1 MARAFAVKHLGR
13 APARFEESQLNVW
26 QREVAHHMPL
36 EESERWLAAETPGDI
51 DAERRRAFI
60 AAIRP
65 NVLLPSDVARW
76 REVVFG
82 AAPALDEASLA
93 RVREAGSQFFRAAA
107 DAAATGGKLDAIVNA
122 VKAATGAKGQAL
134 WKPLRLALTG
144 TPEGPELAPLLLAMP
159 DSAIHDR
166 LNRCRM
172 IRIHNSL
179 TGEKQELKPVEPG
192 HVRMYSCGITVY
204 DYFHVGNARML
215 VVFDMVSR
223 YLRHRGLRVTYV
235 RNITDVDDK
244 IINRAKEAGVDWR
257 AHAKKYADAMHEDL
271 DKLGCLRPEKEPR
284 ASEYIDEMLT
294 MIGQL
299 IANGYAYV
307 ASDGDVMYAV
317 HKFAAYGK
325 LSGKK
330 LEDLRAGSRVEVDT
344 AKRDPLDF
352 VLWKS
357 AKPGEPA
364 WPSPWGDGRPG
375 WHIECSAMSTKE
387 LGEHFDIHGGG
398 LDLKF
403 PHHENEIAQT
413 CGATHARFAE
423 IWMHNGFL
431 NIDNEK
437 MSKSLGNFFTA
448 REVMAEDQASRGAAL
463 LPAVEP
469 VSRADEL
476 FAGAARP
483 VRSGA
488 HAHVP
493 GAARHAGVRRRVAH
507 LHRRHRRIR
516 RRHGRRLQYARSD
529 RRVAGA
535 GARDQHRA
543 HREWR
548 ERQGQAAGVRTARA
562 RWRARISR

>member
-1 MARAFAVKHLGR
+1 
-13 APARFEESQLNVW
+13 
-26 QREVAHHMPL
+26 
-36 EESERWLAAETPGDI
+36 
-51 DAERRRAFI
+51 
-60 AAIRP
+60 
-65 NVLLPSDVARW
+65 
-76 REVVFG
+76 
-82 AAPALDEASLA
+82 
-93 RVREAGSQFFRAAA
+93 
-107 DAAATGGKLDAIVNA
+107 
-122 VKAATGAKGQAL
+122 
-134 WKPLRLALTG
+134 
-144 TPEGPELAPLLLAMP
+144 
-159 DSAIHDR
+159 
-166 LNRCRM
+166 M

-179 TGEKQELKPVEPG
+179 TGEKQQLEPVEAG

-244 IINRAKEAGVDWR
+244 IINRAKESGVDWR
-257 AHAKKYADAMHEDL
+257 AHAAKYTAAMHEDL
-271 DKLGCLRPEKEPR
+271 DRLGCLRPEKEPK

-294 MIGQL
+294 MIRQL
-299 IANGYAYV
+299 IENGYAYV

-357 AKPGEPA
+357 AKPGEPS

-413 CGATHARFAE
+413 CGATQGKFAE

-437 MSKSLGNFFTA
+437 MSKSLGNFFTTREVLAKIKHPEVLRFFLLSSHYRGPMNYSPPQLDQSEAALTRMYLALRDIAPGPQLYEPSAATAAFRSAMDDDFNTPEAIAVLQGLA
-448 REVMAEDQASRGAAL
+448 RELNVARDSGASEATLGRLAAELRALGGVLGFLSEDSAKFLRSAPSASSTGQDANGAPK
-463 LPAVEP
+463 LPGLSDAEIDKLV
-469 VSRADEL
+469 
-476 FAGAARP
+476 AARI
-483 VRSGA
+483 
-488 HAHVP
+488 
-493 GAARHAGVRRRVAH
+493 AARKARDFAESD
-507 LHRRHRRIR
+507 RIR
-516 RRHGRRLQYARSD
+516 DLLG
-529 RRVAGA
+529 
-535 GARDQHRA
+535 
-543 HREWR
+543 
-548 ERQGQAAGVRTARA
+548 AAGVLLEDKPGGITL
-562 RWRARISR
+562 WRRG